1 MTLYHIATTLL
12 FGAALAA
19 SVGTIICM
27 IDAYLPRILDALF
40 ADTSAQDFDQ

>member
-1 MTLYHIATTLL
+1 MSLYHIATTLL
-12 FGAALAA
+12 FGTALAA
-19 SVGTIICM
+19 ALGTIVCM